1 MARKNGPFLIVMKIQ
16 DQFSSFAIFIARVY
30 YEYMILD
37 RIPRFKN
44 SSFTDRAAAFAVGLL
59 VLFILL
65 LTATEALCFWIPNW
79 WRNEYANYDTPSNVR
94 GEMSL
99 DDAVHVTEDMLD
111 YCVGRLDTLD
121 NSEATIDGVKE
132 PFFTNREKQ
141 HLYDCRVLFMKGMRA
156 RSISI
161 ILSAGLILYIY
172 VHNRKKTPRVLA
184 RGYLISLACVLICTV
199 VIAIASAINFT
210 FVFTVFHKIF
220 FNNDLWI
227 LYPDEDNLINI
238 MQENVF
244 SDAAMWIAGMWIAAS
259 TLLAAISLIVLRKS
273 DGSAESEPNSSESEA
288 VS

>member
-1 MARKNGPFLIVMKIQ
+1 MFLDKIPAAKNTDIISRIATFVASLLI
-16 DQFSSFAIFIARVY
+16 
-30 YEYMILD
+30 
-37 RIPRFKN
+37 
-44 SSFTDRAAAFAVGLL
+44 
-59 VLFILL
+59 LFILL

-79 WRNEYANYDTPSNVR
+79 WRNEYAKYDTPSNVR

-111 YCVGRLDTLD
+111 YCVGKLDTLD
-121 NSEATIDGVKE
+121 DTEATIDGVKA

-161 ILSAGLILYIY
+161 LLAAGLILYIY

-184 RGYLISLACVLICTV
+184 RNYLIALACVAAAAVI
-199 VIAIASAINFT
+199 IAIVSAIDFT

-227 LYPDEDNLINI
+227 LYPDKDNLINI
-238 MQENVF
+238 MQEDVF

-259 TLLAAISLIVLRKS
+259 ALLGAVSFIVLCKS
-273 DGSAESEPNSSESEA
+273 KTSAEPEPNSSESEA
-288 VS
+288 VL